1 MRRHLLAFL
10 SVFSLLAVIG
20 VSASCDS
27 ASPPD
32 STLRILE
39 NEDPR
44 FEIFLEEDQSA
55 AVDSRPSLS
64 TLALRVLP
72 KPGWHIESRAPTR
85 LDLSPPPGVEIHAPI
100 RGGVDEMKSSA
111 EAIEI
116 EIAYRLVRTALPT
129 PAKASVDGHL
139 TFGVC
144 REGKL
149 RCEIVHRDLQIPL
162 DWP

>member
-1 MRRHLLAFL
+1 MTRYALAL
-10 SVFSLLAVIG
+10 IALIYLC
-20 VSASCDS
+20 ASCDS
-27 ASPPD
+27 ASPPG
-32 STLRILE
+32 SALRILE
-39 NEDPR
+39 NQDPR
-44 FEIFLEEDQSA
+44 FEILLEGNRSPTADA
-55 AVDSRPSLS
+55 RPSLS
-64 TLALRVLP
+64 TLTLRVLP

-85 LDLSPPPGVEIHAPI
+85 LDLSPPPGVEINTPI
-100 RGGVDEMKSSA
+100 RGGEDEMKSSP

-116 EIAYRLVRTALPT
+116 EIAYRLVRLVETEFPT
-129 PAKASVDGHL
+129 PAQASVDGHL